1 MTYVSLKGL
10 KFEKCTS
17 EGGDLVLAK
26 YKLKTYPDGS
36 QTLYAYSD
44 CVLVGEDAESSGGR
58 KKISDDSGGK
68 QGEQGEQDKEHSK
81 MMNVYRTRNKIKDY
95 CLSNDFDMFWTLTF
109 GDARDDDLR
118 CFQRL
123 GDWLK
128 RMKAKYGLFD
138 YIFIPERHKDG
149 CIHFHGVTGG
159 FGGVM
164 VDSGKVEPK
173 SREIVYN
180 CENWRYGFST
190 VTMIR
195 SRRKTASYITK
206 YVTKNLGE
214 GVVPKGK
221 KKYWSSRGLREPVIE
236 YYEQIPLAVGKPDW
250 ENERVAIYKF

>member
-1 MTYVSLKGL
+1 MI
-10 KFEKCTS
+10 
-17 EGGDLVLAK
+17 AN

-36 QTLYAYSD
+36 KVLYAYSAG
-44 CVLVGEDAESSGGR
+44 VMVGEDAESSGGR
-58 KKISDDSGGK
+58 KMTSSDVDK
-68 QGEQGEQDKEHSK
+68 VQEDEDKEHSK

-95 CLSNDFDMFWTLTF
+95 CLSNDFNMFWTLTF
-109 GDARDDDLR
+109 GSVRDDDAK

-123 GDWLK
+123 SDWLK
-128 RMKAKYGLFD
+128 YMKKKFGLFD

-159 FGGVM
+159 FGGVL

-236 YYEQIPLAVGKPDW
+236 YHEQIPLAVGKPVW